1 MMRFLY
7 TFGSILILLSLPIGS
22 LFAQASNGAA
32 PGAISLAD
40 AVQRAIAAEPRLRL
54 NLSRAEAA
62 EGRVDQADLRPNPV
76 IGAEVE
82 NFLGTGPLSG
92 VQGLEVTIGISQVI
106 ETAGKRARR
115 TALARAERALV
126 DWDRETILAELHSSV
141 RSAFVDVL
149 LAQQLL
155 QLREEQLALAERSAA
170 ETSRLVEAARSSEVE
185 RSRAQLAVREQAFA
199 MQQAKRALVT
209 AKSLLAGF
217 WGGAAS
223 AGFSVVGSVRFD
235 PQLPTFA
242 ELEAQLADTAALAR
256 YSAQERARKAA
267 LDLEMARAKPDVE
280 LFAGTRYF
288 NERDGDV
295 AFLVGV
301 EVPWTLFDLNQG
313 DIRTA
318 RAELNAVSQEREAM
332 RRQRVI
338 ELNRAYQQARSAQA
352 EAREIQAELL
362 PAAETT
368 LRDTEE
374 GYQRGQFNQLAVL
387 ESRRA
392 LFRVREAYLE
402 ALQRYSAAQA
412 NIEAL
417 TRPATLQSQANG
429 ADTSYE

>member
-1 MMRFLY
+1 MRFLY